1 MPKDSHAEFWEDK
14 GKYKPL
20 SVWKTKGYDTDM
32 LLANCLPRD
41 RRPDPVFGE
50 VFRVRVYED
59 GVKHSKGYSQKHDLN
74 CTRMIQPPEPPQLA
88 IADGRARDSS
98 SSSSSTS
105 SSSRKHKKSKKSK
118 KHKKDKKDKKDK
130 KSKKEK
136 KLPKRSAPQDDL
148 KSNMSAQP
156 LRHSRKYIQA
166 TRSL

>member
-1 MPKDSHAEFWEDK
+1 MPKDSHAEFWEK

-41 RRPDPVFGE
+41 RRPDLVFGE

-74 CTRMIQPPEPPQLA
+74 CTRMIQPPETPQLA
-88 IADGRARDSS
+88 IANGRARDSNS
-98 SSSSSTS
+98 SSSSSS
-105 SSSRKHKKSKKSK
+105 SSSRKHKKSKK
-118 KHKKDKKDKKDK
+118 HKKDK

-148 KSNMSAQP
+148 KSSMSAQP